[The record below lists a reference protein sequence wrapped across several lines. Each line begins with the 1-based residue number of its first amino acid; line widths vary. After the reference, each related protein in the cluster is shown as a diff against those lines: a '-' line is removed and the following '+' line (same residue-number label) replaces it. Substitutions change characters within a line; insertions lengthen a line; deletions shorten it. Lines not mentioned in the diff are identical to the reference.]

1 MVYKVEF
8 WMHAVPIYHIPIH
21 LPGCTQD
28 SCATNCLDYAMKHK
42 YNLQKSYCD
51 KPDLCHCVMLP
62 KQHPPLTTEVMGLA
76 DTADDNETFV

>member
-1 MVYKVEF
+1 
-8 WMHAVPIYHIPIH
+8 
-21 LPGCTQD
+21 
-28 SCATNCLDYAMKHK
+28 MKHK

-76 DTADDNETFV
+76 DAADDNETFV